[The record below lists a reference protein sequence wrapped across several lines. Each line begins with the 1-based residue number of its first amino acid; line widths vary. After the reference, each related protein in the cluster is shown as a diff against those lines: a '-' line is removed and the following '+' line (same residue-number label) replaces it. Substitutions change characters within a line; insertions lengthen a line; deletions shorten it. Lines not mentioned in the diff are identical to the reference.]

1 MARRVG
7 TGSGRPV
14 AGRTFLVAGQQCPH
28 IRNSEHEAA
37 RASRLLGRA
46 LGRSVLVTPLIV
58 VVEPK
63 RLTVKER
70 PAEVVVVTSQEVR
83 RWLERRRTVFTA
95 QEVEQI
101 VAVADRAGT
110 WHACPVSPLERAERR
125 ARFAILQREVRQA
138 RMVVGAWGCAVLG
151 GGVLAAWLLRQKV
164 AAWFTAVL
172 TL

>member
-1 MARRVG
+1 
-7 TGSGRPV
+7 V

-28 IRNSEHEAA
+28 IRNSEHKAA

-83 RWLERRRTVFTA
+83 RWLERRRTVRTA

-101 VAVADRAGT
+101 VAVAGPAR
-110 WHACPVSPLERAERR
+110 HVACEP
-125 ARFAILQREVRQA
+125 
-138 RMVVGAWGCAVLG
+138 GAS
-151 GGVLAAWLLRQKV
+151 
-164 AAWFTAVL
+164 T
-172 TL
+172 